1 MGEGRQAD
9 PRWTLLWCRGPD
21 AVSFLDGLLSAELEG
36 RTGTVCRSFLLQPQG
51 KLIALLWLLVGDE
64 EVGMICDAGVATDVA
79 ATLNRFRI
87 RVKAEIS
94 VAPEPVH
101 LLIDSAEAPLGEWR
115 HEDGVVVADVTRHG
129 QGRTIV
135 VGPPSS
141 VPMIPDAEYQAHR
154 IRQGEPVMGIDVD
167 SGTIPQET
175 ALVPEAVSF
184 TKGCYLGQELVAR
197 IDTRGH
203 VNRRLVRVES
213 PAAFALG
220 DEVHAEG
227 RQGTITSAAAVP
239 GGTIG
244 LTMMH
249 REVAGGAAVTVTTA
263 AGDVPGTVYD
273 PGQ

>member
-1 MGEGRQAD
+1 MGEGRRAD

-21 AVSFLDGLLSAELEG
+21 AVSFLDGLLSAELDG
-36 RTGTVCRSFLLQPQG
+36 HAGSVRRSFLLQPQG
-51 KLIALLWLLVGDE
+51 KLIALLWLLVGE
-64 EVGMICDAGVATDVA
+64 GEVGMIVDAGVATDVE

-94 VAPEPVH
+94 VSPEPVH
-101 LLIDSAEAPLGEWR
+101 LLLSAAEAPPGGWR
-115 HEDGVVVADVTRHG
+115 HEDGVVVADVTR
-129 QGRTIV
+129 QGEERTIV
-135 VGPPSS
+135 VGSPPAVS
-141 VPMIPDAEYQAHR
+141 VIPDVEYQAHR
-154 IRQGEPVMGIDVD
+154 IRQGEPVMGVDVD

-175 ALVPEAVSF
+175 GLVPEAVSF

-213 PAAFALG
+213 PATFSVG
-220 DEVHAEG
+220 DAVHAEG
-227 RQGTITSAAAVP
+227 RQATITSAAAVP

-244 LTMMH
+244 LAMVH
-249 REVAGGAAVTVTTA
+249 REVAGGSAVTFTTA
-263 AGDVPGTVYD
+263 AGDAPGTVYD